1 MANLF
6 VSLAGNDTADGTSA
20 ATAFATLEAAQEA
33 ARLTPGG
40 DTVTIEAGVHEL
52 ARPIL
57 LNAADSGTTY
67 TGAPGAVLS
76 GGGEDMSLVVID
88 GASNVTISGLGF
100 TNTGDSGDYDTLQ
113 AAVHVTGNTSNITI
127 TKGDFT
133 DVAMGVSTFFGANHV
148 TVSDSKFTD
157 TLGPAINF
165 NDGSSE
171 NTASGNTILRS
182 GSEHTEGGA
191 IQMYESWGNL
201 ISHNSIKDVPRHGIE
216 EQSWDAT
223 NKSGGNVIDSNRITN
238 YMGATEDGGAIYLFG
253 GDDPFFPRPTTIT
266 NNRIEGTADDFSW
279 GIYLD
284 DLVNGANVSGNWV
297 DGGGVASLMIHGGDL
312 NEVANNVLLNGGQY
326 GITLQEGLV
335 APGPAR
341 LDNIHDNIIAPGEGI
356 FGASSFNPLQFH
368 DNLYIGGP
376 DSQYFGWD
384 FETFEEW
391 QASGGDRGS
400 VVVDSIPGGIGD
412 PDNPIDGPDLPGL
425 PDLLPPDFDP
435 DLPNFRP
442 DWDPILGAGEGPGLP
457 PPDGP
462 DLPEV
467 PDGVGLDTLLLQLSA
482 NYLQTAP
489 SFIVSVDGE
498 EVGEGDVTARHFFDV
513 NEDFEFRGD
522 WGPGEHEIAIDF
534 TNDTLTRNLWVEDV
548 YFGTERIGPARDV
561 EVGALPGD
569 RLTFTVG

>member
-1 MANLF
+1 MATF
-6 VSLAGNDTADGTSA
+6 RISSGGSDAAAAFDAALA
-20 ATAFATLEAAQEA
+20 E
-33 ARLTPGG
+33 ARLSPGA
-40 DTVTIEAGVHEL
+40 DTITIEAGEYDLV
-52 ARPIL
+52 RSIT
-57 LNAADSGTTY
+57 LNAADSGTTFVAEGEV
-67 TGAPGAVLS
+67 TLS
-76 GGGEDMSLVVID
+76 GGGRDMSLIHID
-88 GASNVTISGLGF
+88 GASDITISGIDF

-113 AAVHVTGNTSNITI
+113 AAVHVIDSSNVTI

-133 DVAMGVSTFFGANHV
+133 DVAIGVTAIFDANHV
-148 TVSDSKFTD
+148 TVSDSRFTD

-182 GSEHTEGGA
+182 GSAHTEGGA

-223 NKSGGNVIDSNRITN
+223 NKSGGNTIDSNRITN

-266 NNRIEGTADDFSW
+266 NNRIEGTADAFSW

-312 NEVANNVLLNGGQY
+312 NEVTNNVLLNGGQY

-368 DNLYIGGP
+368 DNLYIGEN
-376 DSQYFGWD
+376 QEFGWD
-384 FETFEEW
+384 YEPFAVW
-391 QASGGDRGS
+391 QAQGGDKGS
-400 VVVDSIPGGIGD
+400 IVLDSLPGGIGD

-425 PDLLPPDFDP
+425 PDLLPPGFDP

-442 DWDPILGAGEGPGLP
+442 DWDPILDR
-457 PPDGP
+457 PDGP
-462 DLPEV
+462 GEPPTEP
-467 PDGVGLDTLLLQLSA
+467 PDVSIDTLLLQLSA
-482 NYLQTAP
+482 NYLLSP
-489 SFIVSVDGE
+489 PEFIVSVDGE
-498 EVGEGDVTARHFFDV
+498 EVGEGTVDVRRSTDDNQLFAFF
-513 NEDFEFRGD
+513 GD
-522 WGPGEHEIAIDF
+522 WGAGAHELTIDF
-534 TNDTLTRNLWVEDV
+534 TNDNPVRNLWVEDV
-548 YFGTERIGPARDV
+548 WLGHERIGPARDV
-561 EVGALPGD
+561 EVGNLPGD
-569 RLTFTVG
+569 RLTLTVGGA